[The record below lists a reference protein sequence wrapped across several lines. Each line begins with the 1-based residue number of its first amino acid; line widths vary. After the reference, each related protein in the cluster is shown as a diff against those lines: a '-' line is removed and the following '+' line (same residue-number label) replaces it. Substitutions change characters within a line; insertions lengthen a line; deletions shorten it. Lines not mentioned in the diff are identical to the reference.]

1 MPSRKK
7 TTMFASAFCTCVSSF
22 VLICVVL
29 GTQQWVSSD
38 VLFSR
43 TNTSITISL
52 DYGLFRGTCEQF
64 VEAGL
69 QVSKQTFQGHR
80 DRSTQGVSSTLLTC
94 PFADSLSSTKT
105 RSTNVAIIVIL
116 VLSLLTSLLSSG
128 FTCTNA
134 VSNPYQTFLGPIG
147 VYTWNS
153 ICGILVLIAM
163 ILFPVNIE
171 AHGLSEELAHGCST
185 SLQSHIRSQHS
196 YGYSYWIMLLVLF
209 LNIASL
215 IIIYFYEHARYSK
228 KKEQERPIENAPKDV
243 ILF

>member
-7 TTMFASAFCTCVSSF
+7 TTMFASAFLTSLCSF

-29 GTQQWVSSD
+29 ATQHWMSSEVCLSSTESKATVS
-38 VLFSR
+38 L
-43 TNTSITISL
+43 T
-52 DYGLFRGTCEQF
+52 YGLFSGTCKQS
-64 VEAGL
+64 VSAGIE
-69 QVSKQTFQGHR
+69 VSESTFQVA
-80 DRSTQGVSSTLLTC
+80 DILRSTTAKSTIT
-94 PFADSLSSTKT
+94 
-105 RSTNVAIIVIL
+105 AIIVIL

-153 ICGILVLIAM
+153 LCGILTLIAM

-171 AHGLSEELAHGCST
+171 EHSLSVELARGCFPF
-185 SLQSHIRSQHS
+185 LQEHISSAHT
-196 YGYSYWIMLLVLF
+196 YGYSYWIMLLIIL
-209 LNIASL
+209 LNIAS
-215 IIIYFYEHARYSK
+215 IVIIYFYDHARYSK
-228 KKEQERPIENAPKDV
+228 KKQQERPIENAPKDV

>member
-29 GTQQWVSSD
+29 ATQQWVSSD

-43 TNTSITISL
+43 TNTSVTISL
-52 DYGLFRGTCEQF
+52 EYGLFRGTCEQF

-69 QVSKQTFQGHR
+69 QVSKQTFQ
-80 DRSTQGVSSTLLTC
+80 
-94 PFADSLSSTKT
+94 DSLSSTKT

-163 ILFPVNIE
+163 ILFPVNVE
-171 AHGLSEELAHGCST
+171 AHGLSEELARGCST
-185 SLQSHIRSQHS
+185 TLQSHIRSQHS

-215 IIIYFYEHARYSK
+215 IIIYFYDHARYSK

>member
-29 GTQQWVSSD
+29 ATQQWVSSE
-38 VLFSR
+38 VRFSR
-43 TNTSITISL
+43 TNSSVIISL

-69 QVSKQTFQGHR
+69 QVSKKTFQ
-80 DRSTQGVSSTLLTC
+80 V
-94 PFADSLSSTKT
+94 ADSLSSTKT
-105 RSTNVAIIVIL
+105 KSTNVAIIVIL

-128 FTCTNA
+128 FTCINA

-153 ICGILVLIAM
+153 ICGILILIAM

-171 AHGLSEELAHGCST
+171 AQGLSEELARGCST
-185 SLQSHIRSQHS
+185 ALQSHIKSKHS
-196 YGYSYWIMLLVLF
+196 YGYSYWIMLLILF

-215 IIIYFYEHARYSK
+215 IIIYFYDHARYSK
-228 KKEQERPIENAPKDV
+228 KKEHERPIENAPKDV

>member
-22 VLICVVL
+22 VVICAAL
-29 GTQQWVSSD
+29 ATPQWVSSD
-38 VLFSR
+38 VTFHR
-43 TNTSITISL
+43 TNTSVTISL
-52 DYGLFRGTCEQF
+52 NYGLFRGTCEQF

-69 QVSKQTFQGHR
+69 QVSKSTFQ
-80 DRSTQGVSSTLLTC
+80 V
-94 PFADSLSSTKT
+94 ADFLSSTKT
-105 RSTNVAIIVIL
+105 KSTNTAIIVLL

-153 ICGILVLIAM
+153 ACAILTLIAM

-171 AHGLSEELAHGCST
+171 ANSLSEELARACSP
-185 SLQSHIRSQHS
+185 SLQNLLKSVHN
-196 YGYSYWIMLLVLF
+196 YGYSYWIMLLILL

-215 IIIYFYEHARYSK
+215 IIIYFYDHARYSK

>member
-43 TNTSITISL
+43 TNTSVTISL

-69 QVSKQTFQGHR
+69 QVSKQTFQ
-80 DRSTQGVSSTLLTC
+80 V
-94 PFADSLSSTKT
+94 ADSLSSTKT

-163 ILFPVNIE
+163 ILFPVNVE

-215 IIIYFYEHARYSK
+215 IIIYFYDHVRYSK